1 MPCIAMVS
9 PVEVSNEAVTAPAVL
24 ALMVKAP
31 LFKNAPL
38 ALKLSLPWVIASR
51 VVLTVDVIPVAA
63 PGTKDVESMFPSL
76 PE

>member
-51 VVLTVDVIPVAA
+51 VVLTVDVIRVAA